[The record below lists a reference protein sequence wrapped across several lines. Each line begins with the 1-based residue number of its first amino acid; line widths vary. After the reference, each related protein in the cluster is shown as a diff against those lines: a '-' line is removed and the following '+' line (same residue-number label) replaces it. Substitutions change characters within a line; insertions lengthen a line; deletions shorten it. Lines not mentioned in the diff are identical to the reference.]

1 MADDNSSEI
10 GVADL
15 FKKGQSGGS
24 AGRPGQSGS
33 RGIVVDDSSASRG
46 WGKGPATL
54 DTRKFRYDRLRAEAM
69 PAVQFTASKAD
80 RLDADAAG
88 DVLHRIHVTLGI
100 ESENEARLAGFDNAL
115 FWQHIL
121 NGASIM
127 QPERGVLSVDGMTY
141 DIHDCLKLIGEV
153 QLRRF
158 FRAYADEIVEVARGV
173 LASYD
178 PYDAIAIEK
187 RGQLIQ
193 VATER
198 GLHKYPEYAFDA
210 ADACLQISVEA
221 RRAVMAS
228 KAFVLPRVNTTD
240 GMPVPVAQSFAKD
253 SLG

>member
-1 MADDNSSEI
+1 MADDSNSEI

-15 FKKGQSGGS
+15 FKRGQGGGA
-24 AGRPGQSGS
+24 AGGARQSGS
-33 RGIVVDDSSASRG
+33 RGIVVDDTSAARG
-46 WGKGPATL
+46 WGKGPAAI
-54 DTRKFRYDRLRAEAM
+54 DARKFRYDRLRAEAM

-80 RLDADAAG
+80 RLDPDVAG

-100 ESENEARLAGFDNAL
+100 ENENEARLAGFDNAL

-127 QPERGVLSVDGMTY
+127 QPDRGVLSVDGMTY
-141 DIHDCLKLIGEV
+141 DIHDCLKMIGEV

-173 LASYD
+173 LGAFD
-178 PYDAIAIEK
+178 PYDAVAVEK

-210 ADACLQISVEA
+210 ADGCLHISVEA

-240 GMPVPVAQSFAKD
+240 GMPVSVGQSFTA
-253 SLG
+253 GE